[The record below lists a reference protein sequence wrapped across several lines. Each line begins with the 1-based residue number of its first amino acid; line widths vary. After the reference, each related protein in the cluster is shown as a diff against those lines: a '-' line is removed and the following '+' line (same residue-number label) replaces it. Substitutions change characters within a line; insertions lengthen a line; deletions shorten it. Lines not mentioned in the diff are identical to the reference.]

1 MRRKKSLRLLGK
13 KEATCREKWRQSSRW
28 LINVAAKLELWVRRE
43 YTCWRPQMTVAWKVC
58 LSQLPICQRFGLKTK
73 AEYPE
78 IATKAM
84 KTLLSFPTSYLS
96 EAGFSAVKA
105 TKTQWRSR
113 LDIRST
119 LQVTLSPVTP
129 GWDRLL
135 AEKQVQGSYWFCV
148 NGGWYFFYFVALCVC
163 YHADFILFPHKLC
176 ETLHWILT
184 PSAHLINPANVI
196 REDVCSLCEEKHA
209 VFVFV
214 VYAFDFTQ
222 SSGSEIQSCNS
233 LETRVDTRF
242 NAKCE
247 LTGLRAVRL
256 WSDHSRRM
264 LLSGPN
270 SPHSVP
276 GRSAILGY
284 FLSSR
289 MKLQL
294 VLVYMHT
301 SISRFL

>member
-13 KEATCREKWRQSSRW
+13 KEAKCREKWRQSSRW
-28 LINVAAKLELWVRRE
+28 LINVAAKLELWGRRE

-58 LSQLPICQRFGLKTK
+58 LSQLPICQHFGLKTK

-196 REDVCSLCEEKHA
+196 REDVCSLCEKNMLCLCLSCTRLISHRAVEVKSSHA
-209 VFVFV
+209 IRLRPV
-214 VYAFDFTQ
+214 
-222 SSGSEIQSCNS
+222 
-233 LETRVDTRF
+233 LTRVLMPNVNWRG
-242 NAKCE
+242 CE
-247 LTGLRAVRL
+247 L
-256 WSDHSRRM
+256 SDCDRITQGGCCCQGRIPLTVFRWEKRNFG
-264 LLSGPN
+264 LLSFFSN
-270 SPHSVP
+270 EASV
-276 GRSAILGY
+276 SVSVHAHQH
-284 FLSSR
+284 F
-289 MKLQL
+289 
-294 VLVYMHT
+294 
-301 SISRFL
+301 